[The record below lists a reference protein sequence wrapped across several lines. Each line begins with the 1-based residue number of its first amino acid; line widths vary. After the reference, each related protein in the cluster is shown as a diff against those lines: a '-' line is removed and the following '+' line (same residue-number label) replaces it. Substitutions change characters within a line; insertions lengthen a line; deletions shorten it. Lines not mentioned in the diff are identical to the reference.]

1 MLGGSGVGGGVGGGG
16 SPTKFEVLPIGE
28 SGGSADAAASV
39 LNAKLLQLGSAQI
52 ENSRFESNLD
62 GGDDA
67 FDLGEKVG
75 GGMRVNGGMRVMKG
89 VKGVKGE
96 MREAKT
102 FRIRARAHKT
112 TGGKKGTIGTRGKKS
127 RRNLAMATRFRKK
140 KRVRRNT
147 KKGGRHTFKIA
158 KL

>member
-1 MLGGSGVGGGVGGGG
+1 MTVGKRNTTRRANKNMMGGSGIGGGVGGGG
-16 SPTKFEVLPIGE
+16 GGGSPAKFEVLPIGE

-52 ENSRFESNLD
+52 ENSRFEGNLD

-75 GGMRVNGGMRVMKG
+75 GGRR
-89 VKGVKGE
+89 VKGVSRRVK
-96 MREAKT
+96 K
-102 FRIRARAHKT
+102 FRIRTRSHKT
-112 TGGKKGTIGTRGKKS
+112 TGGTKGKKS

-147 KKGGRHTFKIA
+147 KKGGRRTFKIRI
-158 KL
+158 